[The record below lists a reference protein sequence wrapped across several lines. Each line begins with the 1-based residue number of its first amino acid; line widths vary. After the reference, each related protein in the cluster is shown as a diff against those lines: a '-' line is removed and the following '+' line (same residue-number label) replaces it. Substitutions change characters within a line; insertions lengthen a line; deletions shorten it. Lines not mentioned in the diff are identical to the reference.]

1 MGPVLNRFNRV
12 TLNIAIFDIRFKA
25 WKNRRVERVA
35 ETKGESGKEN
45 RFLHTCFEGRTLRVG
60 LKQQKLRARKQNFR

>member
-25 WKNRRVERVA
+25 WKNRCVERVA
-35 ETKGESGKEN
+35 EQRRGKVVKKTD
-45 RFLHTCFEGRTLRVG
+45 FFILVSRVERSA
-60 LKQQKLRARKQNFR
+60 LD